1 MRPYAI
7 VGSNLSLG
15 AELWG
20 CAAGL
25 SQWETQPRG
34 SARCIQFPL
43 STVMQMHLLCLLHVC
58 GLSREG
64 KGCSCPAVVGS
75 TWQPVFFRGMLH
87 FKGSEM
93 CPHCLGLQR
102 PTAGWKLLCQ
112 QP

>member
-1 MRPYAI
+1 MGNSAK
-7 VGSNLSLG
+7 
-15 AELWG
+15 
-20 CAAGL
+20 GL
-25 SQWETQPRG
+25 SSVHPVP
-34 SARCIQFPL
+34 PL
-43 STVMQMHLLCLLHVC
+43 YPNANAPLVFTAVC